1 MRGLLCLLALIP
13 LIAATGCGES
23 RPAEA
28 STSRQESA
36 AAQKGGDPPPLNQE
50 EGMCRE
56 HGVLQALCTKCN
68 PKLAVVFQAKGDWCA
83 EHGFPESICPQ
94 CHPERGGRPA
104 MDVSIDEA
112 PADGTLVILKTR
124 EAARLAGIE
133 TTRALPAQ
141 GSAELTVPL
150 VITYDPTRVA
160 QVNARSAG
168 VVKRLQADIGT
179 RVAAGDPLAE
189 IESRAVTADQS
200 KLAAAQAGVWM
211 TEENF
216 RREAEL
222 EKKGI
227 SARKEVRAAEQAYRE
242 AVAERNVLKG
252 SLQVVGAG
260 ENGGRYTLKAPFAG
274 VITRRA
280 VSIDEFVHTQAPLFE
295 VVDTT
300 SMWAELA
307 LPERDLGGV
316 RTGLPVVIT
325 LPALEGRQFHGTI
338 TTIAPAIDPQTR
350 TAQARVRLDN
360 PEGLLRANM
369 YGEARIRV
377 GRSAA
382 IAEVPRDAVQ
392 RAKTVNLVFVRLAE
406 NEFEARR
413 VELGPRSSSG
423 ETMQLA
429 SGVQPGEEI
438 VVAGSFFL
446 KTETLGDAIGAGCC
460 EVEQN

>member
-1 MRGLLCLLALIP
+1 MRRLLYLLALITF
-13 LIAATGCGES
+13 AAAAGCGES
-23 RPAEA
+23 PPAE
-28 STSRQESA
+28 TSVPVQESA
-36 AAQKGGDPPPLNQE
+36 ATPKRGNLQPLKQE
-50 EGMCRE
+50 KGMCRE
-56 HGVLQALCTKCN
+56 HGVLDALCTKCN
-68 PKLAVVFQAKGDWCA
+68 PKLAVIFQAKGDWCA

-104 MDVSIDEA
+104 VDVSIDEA

-133 TTRALPAQ
+133 TTQVLPAQ
-141 GSAELTVPL
+141 DSAEMIVPM
-150 VITYDPTRVA
+150 VIAYDPTRVA
-160 QVNARSAG
+160 QVNPRSAG
-168 VVKRLQADIGT
+168 VVKRLHADIGT
-179 RVAAGDPLAE
+179 RVTEGDPLVE
-189 IESRAVTADQS
+189 IESTAVTADQS
-200 KLAAAQAGVWM
+200 KLAAAQARVRM
-211 TEENF
+211 ANENF

-227 SARKEVRAAEQAYRE
+227 SAKVEVLAAEQESLDAL
-242 AVAERNVLKG
+242 AELNALKG
-252 SLQVVGAG
+252 SLKVVGAG

-274 VITRRA
+274 VVTKRT
-280 VSIDEFVHTQAPLFE
+280 VSIDEFVDSRAPIFE

-307 LPERDLGGV
+307 LPERYLGGI
-316 RTGLPVVIT
+316 RAGMPVVVT
-325 LPALEGRQFHGTI
+325 LSALERHEFRGTI
-338 TTIAPAIDPQTR
+338 ITIAPAVDPQTR

-369 YGEARIRV
+369 YGEARISV

-382 IAEVPRDAVQ
+382 IAQVPRDAVQ

-406 NEFEARR
+406 DEFEARR
-413 VELGPRSSSG
+413 VELGPRFG
-423 ETMQLA
+423 NGATMQLT

-446 KTETLGDAIGAGCC
+446 KTETLGDSIGAGCC
-460 EVEQN
+460 EVD